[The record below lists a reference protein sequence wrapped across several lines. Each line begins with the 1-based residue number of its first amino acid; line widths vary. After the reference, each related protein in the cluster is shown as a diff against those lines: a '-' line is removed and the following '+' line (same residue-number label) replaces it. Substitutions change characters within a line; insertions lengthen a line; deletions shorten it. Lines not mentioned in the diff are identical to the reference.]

1 MQLVE
6 SLIQEEED
14 YFGALSILHP
24 EIYEY
29 VLTYLK
35 KA

>member
-1 MQLVE
+1 MHLVD
-6 SLIQEEED
+6 SLIQDEQD